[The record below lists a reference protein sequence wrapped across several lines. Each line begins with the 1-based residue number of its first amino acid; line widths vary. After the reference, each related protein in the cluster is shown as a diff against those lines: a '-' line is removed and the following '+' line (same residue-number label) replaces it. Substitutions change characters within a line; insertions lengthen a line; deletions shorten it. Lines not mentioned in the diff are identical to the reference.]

1 MAKPSNSSSQQFLAQ
16 RRKAIAEMANKRRQQ
31 LLVRGSGIS
40 VGDASVKTPPPLSVR
55 GAAAPPSQH

>member
-1 MAKPSNSSSQQFLAQ
+1 MAKPSNSSSREFLAQ

-40 VGDASVKTPPPLSVR
+40 VGDAGVKTAAPISLR
-55 GAAAPPSQH
+55 RAAAPPSQH